1 MTKAQVAGVPLAPI
15 CAQFALQLR
24 PGPGWGKP
32 MGSPLERRRTGG
44 RRVSDNR
51 DVRALRGLLHDLGH
65 EVITLSYLVEA
76 VRGDTTLP
84 ADSGYRL
91 ELLSLELSRLRDII
105 RHGLAGDG
113 ASDTGPVNVRD
124 LAAQLTNLAQAAYE
138 ADVTLLPGPAAV
150 VTISPVL
157 LWRVLSNVVENAARA
172 AGRTGTV
179 TLAIRQAGTTVIDVT
194 DDGPGFGAGPPGS
207 ASLGL
212 DVVTALLESCGGAL
226 AVQAPPQGGTSVLV
240 ALPAP
245 VTAPDKAPAR

>member
-1 MTKAQVAGVPLAPI
+1 MTKAQVEGVLSAPSVGTSR
-15 CAQFALQLR
+15 CNR
-24 PGPGWGKP
+24 GPDAGWGKP
-32 MGSPLERRRTGG
+32 MGSPLERRRSGG

-51 DVRALRGLLHDLGH
+51 DVRALRGLLHDLAH
-65 EVITLSYLVEA
+65 EVTTLSYLVEA

-91 ELLSLELSRLRDII
+91 ELLSLEMSRMRDII

-113 ASDTGPVNVRD
+113 ADDATQVDVRE
-124 LAAQLTNLAQAAYE
+124 LAAQLTNLAQVAYQ

-150 VTISPVL
+150 VTISPVV

-172 AGRTGTV
+172 AGRTGNVTV
-179 TLAIRQAGTTVIDVT
+179 AIRQAGTTVIDVT

-212 DVVTALLESCGGAL
+212 EVVTALLESCGGAL

-245 VTAPDKAPAR
+245 VTAPARASR

>member
-1 MTKAQVAGVPLAPI
+1 
-15 CAQFALQLR
+15 
-24 PGPGWGKP
+24 

-65 EVITLSYLVEA
+65 EVTTLSYLVDA
-76 VRGDTTLP
+76 IRGDTALP
-84 ADSGYRL
+84 SDSGYRL
-91 ELLSLELSRLRDII
+91 ELLSLEMSRMRDII

-113 ASDTGPVNVRD
+113 AGDAAPVNVQD
-124 LAAQLTNLAQAAYE
+124 LAAQLTKLAQAVYP
-138 ADVTLLPGPAAV
+138 ADVTLLPGAAAL

-157 LWRVLSNVVENAARA
+157 LWRVLSNLVENAARA

-179 TLAIRQAGTTVIDVT
+179 TVAVRQAGTTVIDVT
-194 DDGPGFGAGPPGS
+194 DDGPGFGAGPPGT

-212 DVVTALLESCGGAL
+212 EVVTALLESCGGAL

-240 ALPAP
+240 ALPAE
-245 VTAPDKAPAR
+245 VTTGATPAQAGR

>member
-1 MTKAQVAGVPLAPI
+1 
-15 CAQFALQLR
+15 
-24 PGPGWGKP
+24 

-65 EVITLSYLVEA
+65 EVTTLSYLVDA
-76 VRGDTTLP
+76 VRGDTSLP

-91 ELLSLELSRLRDII
+91 ELLSLEMSRMRDII

-113 ASDTGPVNVRD
+113 AGDAGPVNVRD
-124 LAAQLTNLAQAAYE
+124 LAAQLAELAQAAYA

-157 LWRVLSNVVENAARA
+157 LWRVLSNVVANAARA

-179 TLAIRQAGTTVIDVT
+179 TMAVRQAGTTVIDVT
-194 DDGPGFGAGPPGS
+194 DDGPGFGAGPPGT

-212 DVVTALLESCGGAL
+212 EVVTALLESCGGAL
-226 AVQAPPQGGTSVLV
+226 AVERPPRGGTSVLV
-240 ALPAP
+240 ALPAD
-245 VTAPDKAPAR
+245 VAAPQAGRASR

>member
-1 MTKAQVAGVPLAPI
+1 MHV
-15 CAQFALQLR
+15 ALQLR
-24 PGPGWGKP
+24 PGPGWGTP

-65 EVITLSYLVEA
+65 EVTTLSYLVDA
-76 VRGDTTLP
+76 IRGDTALP
-84 ADSGYRL
+84 SDSGYRL
-91 ELLSLELSRLRDII
+91 ELLSLEMSRMRDII

-113 ASDTGPVNVRD
+113 AGDAAPVNVQD
-124 LAAQLTNLAQAAYE
+124 LAAQLTKLAQAAYP
-138 ADVTLLPGPAAV
+138 ADVTLLPGAAAV

-157 LWRVLSNVVENAARA
+157 LWRVLSNLVENAARA

-179 TLAIRQAGTTVIDVT
+179 TVAVRQAGTTVIDVT
-194 DDGPGFGAGPPGS
+194 DDGPGFGAGPPGT

-212 DVVTALLESCGGAL
+212 EVVTALLESCGGAL

-240 ALPAP
+240 ALPAE
-245 VTAPDKAPAR
+245 VTTGATPAQAGR

>member
-1 MTKAQVAGVPLAPI
+1 MHV
-15 CAQFALQLR
+15 ALQLR
-24 PGPGWGKP
+24 PGPGWGTP

-65 EVITLSYLVEA
+65 EVTTLSYLVDA
-76 VRGDTTLP
+76 IRGDTALP
-84 ADSGYRL
+84 SDSGYRL
-91 ELLSLELSRLRDII
+91 ELLSLEMSRMRDII

-113 ASDTGPVNVRD
+113 AGDAAPVNVQD
-124 LAAQLTNLAQAAYE
+124 LAAQLTKLAQAAYPAE
-138 ADVTLLPGPAAV
+138 VMLLPGAAAV

-157 LWRVLSNVVENAARA
+157 LWRVLSNLVENAARA

-179 TLAIRQAGTTVIDVT
+179 TVAVRQAGTTVIDVT
-194 DDGPGFGAGPPGS
+194 DDGPGFGAGPPGT

-212 DVVTALLESCGGAL
+212 EVVTALLESCGGAL

-240 ALPAP
+240 ALPAE
-245 VTAPDKAPAR
+245 VTTGATRAQAGR

>member
-1 MTKAQVAGVPLAPI
+1 
-15 CAQFALQLR
+15 
-24 PGPGWGKP
+24 

-65 EVITLSYLVEA
+65 EVTTLSYLVDA
-76 VRGDTTLP
+76 IRGDTALP
-84 ADSGYRL
+84 SDSGYRL
-91 ELLSLELSRLRDII
+91 ELLSLEMSRMRDII

-113 ASDTGPVNVRD
+113 AGDAAPVNVQD
-124 LAAQLTNLAQAAYE
+124 LAAQLTKLAQAAYPAE
-138 ADVTLLPGPAAV
+138 VTLLPGAAAV

-157 LWRVLSNVVENAARA
+157 LWRVLSNLVENAARA

-179 TLAIRQAGTTVIDVT
+179 TVAVRQAGTTVIDVT
-194 DDGPGFGAGPPGS
+194 DDGPGFGAGPPGT

-212 DVVTALLESCGGAL
+212 EVVTALLESCGGAL

-240 ALPAP
+240 ALPAE
-245 VTAPDKAPAR
+245 VTTGATPAQAGR

>member
-1 MTKAQVAGVPLAPI
+1 MHV
-15 CAQFALQLR
+15 ALQLR
-24 PGPGWGKP
+24 PGPGWGTP

-65 EVITLSYLVEA
+65 EVTTLSYLVDA
-76 VRGDTTLP
+76 IRGDTALP
-84 ADSGYRL
+84 SDSGYRL
-91 ELLSLELSRLRDII
+91 ELLSLEMSRMRDII

-113 ASDTGPVNVRD
+113 AGDAAPVNVQD
-124 LAAQLTNLAQAAYE
+124 LAAQLTKLAQAAYPAE
-138 ADVTLLPGPAAV
+138 VVLLPGAAAV

-157 LWRVLSNVVENAARA
+157 LWRVLSNLVENAARA

-179 TLAIRQAGTTVIDVT
+179 TVAVRQAGTTVIDVT
-194 DDGPGFGAGPPGS
+194 DDGPGFGAGPPGT

-212 DVVTALLESCGGAL
+212 EVVTALLESCGGAL

-240 ALPAP
+240 ALPAE
-245 VTAPDKAPAR
+245 VTTGATPAQAGR

>member
-1 MTKAQVAGVPLAPI
+1 
-15 CAQFALQLR
+15 
-24 PGPGWGKP
+24 

-65 EVITLSYLVEA
+65 EVTTLSYLVDA
-76 VRGDTTLP
+76 VRGDTALP
-84 ADSGYRL
+84 PDSGYRL
-91 ELLSLELSRLRDII
+91 ELLSLEMSRMRDII
-105 RHGLAGDG
+105 RHGLAGEG
-113 ASDTGPVNVRD
+113 AGDAGLVNVRD
-124 LAAQLTNLAQAAYE
+124 LAGQLTKLAQAAYP

-179 TLAIRQAGTTVIDVT
+179 TVAIRQAATTVIDVT
-194 DDGPGFGAGPPGS
+194 DDGPGFGAGPPGT

-212 DVVTALLESCGGAL
+212 EVVTALLESCGGAL
-226 AVQAPPQGGTSVLV
+226 AVHAPPEGGTSVLV
-240 ALPAP
+240 ALPAE
-245 VTAPDKAPAR
+245 VTATGAARARAGR